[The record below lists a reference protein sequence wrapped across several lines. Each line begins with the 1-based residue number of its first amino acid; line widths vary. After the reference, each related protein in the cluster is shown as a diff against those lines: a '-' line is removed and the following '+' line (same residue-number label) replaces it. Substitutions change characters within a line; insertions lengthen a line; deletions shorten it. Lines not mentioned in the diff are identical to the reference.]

1 MKKII
6 NKSLSTYLQLTI
18 FIFFTIFSISIIL
31 TSNIIKHSYINS
43 IENNAFKKINN
54 VDDFN
59 YQSLIEYYNKGIYIY
74 NLDENDPYTIVTIDN
89 NDFKAIITANLQIGD
104 TINYRVDNG
113 ILLLNGD
120 NAGVITNIS
129 YPNNINFLLNSFS
142 FIENKPSFSEISAI
156 TNDNNSQY
164 AYVYKD
170 NYLIIAP
177 IVLESTLFT
186 NLNLY
191 IAIILLICFL
201 LLFILGYFLNY
212 HLIYPITEMTE
223 VTRGFKENKYSH
235 QELNYYTKDYKN
247 LANEI
252 NDIGL
257 LLENNNKE
265 LQAKKT
271 EVENYIKKSNQDY
284 KFNKQLVANISHEI
298 KTPLAIIQAT
308 ICAIQDGIFDE
319 NEQKNELNN
328 VLLEIDK
335 TNKMLQEIVSLYKM
349 ENDSFKLNIT
359 SFNLDEML
367 KNKLQEFEKIALKY
381 DQTLIYKGVDSL
393 YIKADITQIDRIIN
407 NIILNAITYSPPK
420 NKITIETRK
429 TNHYS
434 VLEIIN
440 YGINIKNED
449 LNRIFEPFYRVD
461 KSRNKSEDHGN
472 GLGLYYVKQMLEKHN
487 FDFGMENVINGVR
500 FYIIFDETKP
510 KI

>member
-18 FIFFTIFSISIIL
+18 FIFFIIFAISIIL
-31 TSNIIKHSYINS
+31 TSNIIKHSYLNS
-43 IENNAFKKINN
+43 LNNEALKKINN
-54 VDDFN
+54 VEDFS
-59 YQSLIEYYNKGIYIY
+59 YQGQLDYYNKGIYIY
-74 NLDENDPYTIVTIDN
+74 NLNADEGYTEITIDSTT
-89 NDFKAIITANLQIGD
+89 FKAIITTNLQIGD
-104 TINYRVDNG
+104 EINYKISEG
-113 ILLLNGD
+113 ILSLNGD
-120 NAGVITNIS
+120 TKGTITNIS
-129 YPNNINFLLNSFS
+129 YPNNINFLINSFS
-142 FIENKPSFSEISAI
+142 FIKNKPSFNDSATI
-156 TNDNNSQY
+156 INDSNSHY
-164 AYVYKD
+164 AYIYKD
-170 NYLIIAP
+170 NYLIITTISLQSA
-177 IVLESTLFT
+177 LFT

-223 VTRGFKENKYSH
+223 VAKGFKESKYSH

-247 LANEI
+247 LANAI
-252 NDIGL
+252 NDLGL
-257 LLENNNKE
+257 LLENNNRE
-265 LQAKKT
+265 LQTKKT

-319 NEQKNELNN
+319 TEQKNELNN
-328 VLLEIDK
+328 VLSEIDK

-349 ENDSFKLNIT
+349 ENDSFKLNIV

-367 KNKLQEFEKIALKY
+367 KNKLQEFEKIAFKY
-381 DQTLIYKGVDSL
+381 EQTLIYNGVENL
-393 YIKADITQIDRIIN
+393 YINADITQIDRIIN

-420 NKITIETRK
+420 NKITIQTRK

-440 YGINIKNED
+440 YGVNIKNED

-472 GLGLYYVKQMLEKHN
+472 GLGLYYVKQMLDKHN
-487 FDFGMENVINGVR
+487 FDFGMENIINGVR
-500 FYIIFDETKP
+500 FYIIFD
-510 KI
+510 

>member
-18 FIFFTIFSISIIL
+18 FIFFIIFSISIVL
-31 TSNIIKHSYINS
+31 TSNIIKHSYHNS
-43 IENNAFKKINN
+43 IDNDALKKITN

-74 NLDENDPYTIVTIDN
+74 NLDDNDPYTIITIEN
-89 NDFKAIITANLQIGD
+89 TDFKAIITTNLQVGD
-104 TINYRVDNG
+104 TINYKVDDG

-120 NAGVITNIS
+120 KTGVITNIS
-129 YPNNINFLLNSFS
+129 YPNNINFLLDSFS
-142 FIENKPSFSEISAI
+142 FIITKPIINDAATL
-156 TNDNNSQY
+156 TNQY
-164 AYVYKD
+164 AYIYKD
-170 NYLIIAP
+170 NYLIVAP
-177 IVLESTLFT
+177 IIFESTLFT

-191 IAIILLICFL
+191 IAIIILICFL

-223 VTRGFKENKYSH
+223 VAKGFKENKYSH

-252 NDIGL
+252 NNIGI

-265 LQAKKT
+265 LQVKKT

-319 NEQKNELNN
+319 NEQKSELNN

-381 DQTLIYKGVDSL
+381 EQTLIYSGVENL

-440 YGINIKNED
+440 YGVNIKNDD

-472 GLGLYYVKQMLEKHN
+472 GLGLYYVKQMLDKHN

-500 FYIIFDETKP
+500 FYIIFDETKT
-510 KI
+510 KYN